1 VSAPVTTL
9 RYLDQD
15 VVQRV
20 LSGVLALDLD
30 ADYWERQGAMMAL
43 LHSDHPRGEETVRRW
58 LDRAVAT
65 QTSDGRLCYGGT
77 TNLSFGAFRVMDV
90 AIMKQF
96 VRTASVS
103 AYFAN
108 PLVMLYERT
117 GEDRWLTAAE
127 RQVEA
132 MLAGPRTSEGF
143 LLMNDAAPEIWID
156 ELYPVCGVL
165 ARLGRV
171 RNRPAHTDEA
181 YRHLLLAHR
190 RLVDAGEGLL
200 RHVWLELP
208 NSFPESTFWS
218 RGDGWFLCAAAE
230 VLTVASDH
238 PDAPAVRD
246 MLAGVLDAYLRRQD
260 DSGFFHDFLDD
271 PSTPLEASGTLMF
284 AYAVALA
291 AEHGQVP
298 DRFLPA
304 AVRALDAV
312 AGIVAADGSIGRT
325 VLPPGGPGV
334 PLGSMVLGQ
343 SFFLLA
349 AHHLRGTS
357 GLTFGC

>member
-1 VSAPVTTL
+1 MTAPVATL
-9 RYLDQD
+9 SHLDGGVLD
-15 VVQRV
+15 RV
-20 LSGVLALDLD
+20 LGAVLVLDLD

-43 LHSDHPRGEETVRRW
+43 LRSDHPRGEEIVRLW

-65 QTSDGRLCYGGT
+65 QTSDGRLCYGAT

-90 AIMKQF
+90 AIMRQF

-103 AYFAN
+103 AYFAH

-143 LLMNDAAPEIWID
+143 LLMNGAAPEIWID

-171 RNRPAHTDEA
+171 RARRELTDEA

-190 RLVDAGEGLL
+190 RLLDAGEGLL
-200 RHVWLELP
+200 RHVWLERP

-218 RGDGWFLCAAAE
+218 RGNGWFLCAAAE
-230 VLTVASDH
+230 VLAEAPEH
-238 PDAPAVRD
+238 PDAPAVRE
-246 MLAGVLDAYLRRQD
+246 MLAGVLDSYLRLQD
-260 DSGFFHDFLDD
+260 DTGFFHDFLDD
-271 PSTPLEASGTLMF
+271 PGTPLEASGTLMF
-284 AYAVALA
+284 AYAVGLA
-291 AEHGQVP
+291 AEHDQY
-298 DRFLPA
+298 LPA

-312 AGIVAADGSIGRT
+312 AGIVPADGTIGRT

-349 AHHLRGTS
+349 AHHLRDATGIP
-357 GLTFGC
+357 LTG